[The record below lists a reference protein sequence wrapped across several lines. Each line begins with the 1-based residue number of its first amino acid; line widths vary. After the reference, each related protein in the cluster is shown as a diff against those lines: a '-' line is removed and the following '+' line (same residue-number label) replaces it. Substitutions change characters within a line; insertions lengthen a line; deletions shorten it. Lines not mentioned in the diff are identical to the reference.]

1 MFPRNGSSYARE
13 EQGGFTLVEL
23 LVVVAI
29 LAIVAAIAIPVFL
42 RQREKAYVADVQSLL
57 RNGATAME
65 SFAAGNGGSYIGAGA
80 SRDWSDLRVGATQ
93 TKNIDFESLTGHCIE
108 ATDSRL
114 PVGHE
119 WATGH
124 FTSVA
129 GTPETGPCL

>member
-1 MFPRNGSSYARE
+1 MFPRNGSTFAR
-13 EQGGFTLVEL
+13 QKQAGFTLLEL

-29 LAIVAAIAIPVFL
+29 IAIVAAIAIPVFL

-80 SRDWSDLRVGATQ
+80 SQEWSDLRVGGSQ
-93 TKNIDFESLTGHCIE
+93 SKNIDLEAIGSYCIE

-114 PVGHE
+114 SGGHD

-124 FTSVA
+124 FGSLA
-129 GTPETGPCL
+129 GSPETGPCP